1 MLRFCRVIKYR
12 SVWHVLRYVVSGPK
26 ASQKLIAERA
36 GSVSAGGKHDIDESA
51 QRSKRSTETE
61 RVMQKWRPP
70 RRSECLIFSFDFTAL
85 IPNKVQRQREET
97 IHPSSSELE
106 SVTIRDI
113 ILSIRAK

>member
-61 RVMQKWRPP
+61 RVMQNGGLRVDLSASFFRLTLP
-70 RRSECLIFSFDFTAL
+70 R
-85 IPNKVQRQREET
+85 
-97 IHPSSSELE
+97 
-106 SVTIRDI
+106 
-113 ILSIRAK
+113 